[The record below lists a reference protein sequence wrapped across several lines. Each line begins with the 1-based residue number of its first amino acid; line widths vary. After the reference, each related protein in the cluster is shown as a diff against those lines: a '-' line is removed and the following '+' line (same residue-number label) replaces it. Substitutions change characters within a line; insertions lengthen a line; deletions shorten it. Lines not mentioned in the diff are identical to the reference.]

1 MQPNATIIENLPD
14 AMAFLQEM
22 EAQDV
27 EIYGGF
33 RPLAR
38 RATAEIIE
46 KAMHDAVDKH
56 LDAIEQ
62 TCEAPDRRNGTYR
75 RNLLT
80 AIGDIELNVP
90 RTRRYCPPRR

>member
-22 EAQDV
+22 ETQEI

-56 LDAIEQ
+56 CRPLRSDSLPVFHASLLDNKTLNPGVRLNISQ
-62 TCEAPDRRNGTYR
+62 NPQ
-75 RNLLT
+75 LL
-80 AIGDIELNVP
+80 
-90 RTRRYCPPRR
+90 PPGSPT

>member
-1 MQPNATIIENLPD
+1 MIVKTASKGAPD
-14 AMAFLQEM
+14 AAECLSNREPARRDAFLQEM
-22 EAQDV
+22 EAQDM
-27 EIYGGF
+27 EIFGGF

-62 TCEAPDRRNGTYR
+62 TCEAPDRRNGTHR

-80 AIGDIELNVP
+80 AIGDI
-90 RTRRYCPPRR
+90 